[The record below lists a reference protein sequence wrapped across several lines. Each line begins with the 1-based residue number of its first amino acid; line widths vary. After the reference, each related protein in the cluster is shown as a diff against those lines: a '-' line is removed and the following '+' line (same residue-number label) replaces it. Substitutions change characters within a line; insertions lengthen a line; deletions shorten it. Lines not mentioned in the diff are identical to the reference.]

1 MNTRVVTA
9 HLPGELAERLD
20 ELSEDMDRPR
30 GWLVKEAIQAYVD
43 LADERRRETMAALK
57 EVDSGKLVEH
67 SEVETWA
74 RGLGIARK
82 PRARVKRTG

>member
-9 HLPGELAERLD
+9 HLPGELAEKLD
-20 ELSEDMDRPR
+20 ELSEDLDRPR

-67 SEVETWA
+67 SEVEAWA
-74 RGLGIARK
+74 RGLSSARK
-82 PRARVKRTG
+82 PRARVKRAG

>member
-9 HLPGELAERLD
+9 HLPGELAEKLD

-67 SEVETWA
+67 SEVEAWA
-74 RGLGIARK
+74 RGLRSARK
-82 PRARVKRTG
+82 PRARVKRAG